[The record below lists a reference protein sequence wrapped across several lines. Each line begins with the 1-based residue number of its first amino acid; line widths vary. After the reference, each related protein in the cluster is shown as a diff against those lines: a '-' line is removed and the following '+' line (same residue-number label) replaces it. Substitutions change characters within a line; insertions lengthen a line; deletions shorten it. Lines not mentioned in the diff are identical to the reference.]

1 MKSQL
6 NKRIIERF
14 SRQIVLKDIGILG
27 QKKILS
33 SRVLIIGAGGLGSPV
48 AEFLSR
54 AGIGKLGIIDDDKVS
69 LSNLHRQSLYNTSD
83 IGKFKVKVA
92 KDKINRIN
100 PNTKVTIY
108 KIRLCNNNFKN
119 IINNYDYIVDGSDNF
134 KTKFL
139 LNDFCLKFKK
149 VLVTGAIS
157 KFDGHIFTF
166 DFKDKKIP
174 CLRCFFQDS
183 DISDDLL
190 NCESEGILGTVA
202 GIVGTIQANEVLKKI
217 LNIGKGLD
225 GYIFILDLLYLNFRK
240 VKLKKKKTVFVND
253 KKNSCLVF
261 MYINFEHSILRCR
274 RKILIFKKE

>member
-6 NKRIIERF
+6 NKKTIERY
-14 SRQIVLKDIGILG
+14 SRQIILKDIGILG

-33 SRVLIIGAGGLGSPV
+33 SRVLIVGAGGLGSPV

-54 AGIGKLGIIDDDKVS
+54 AGIGSLGIVDNDRVS
-69 LSNLHRQSLYNTSD
+69 LSNLHRQSLYNTSN

-92 KDKINRIN
+92 KDKIKKIN

-108 KIRLCNNNFKN
+108 KIRLNNKNFKK
-119 IINNYDYIVDGSDNF
+119 IINGYDYIVDGSDNF
-134 KTKFL
+134 TTKFL
-139 LNDFCLKFKK
+139 LNDYCLKFKK
-149 VLVTGAIS
+149 ILVTGAIS

-166 DFKDKKIP
+166 NFKNKKAP
-174 CLRCFFQDS
+174 CLRCFFQES

-217 LNIGKGLD
+217 LNIGTGLD
-225 GYIFILDLLYLNFRK
+225 AYIFILDLLHLNFRK
-240 VKLKKKKTVFVND
+240 VRLKKR
-253 KKNSCLVF
+253 KNCF
-261 MYINFEHSILRCR
+261 C
-274 RKILIFKKE
+274 K

>member
-6 NKRIIERF
+6 NKKIIERF
-14 SRQIVLKDIGILG
+14 SRQIVLKDIGVLG

-33 SRVLIIGAGGLGSPV
+33 SRVLIIGAGGLGSPT

-54 AGIGKLGIIDDDKVS
+54 AGIGSLGIVDDDKVS

-83 IGKFKVKVA
+83 IGKFKVIIA
-92 KDKINRIN
+92 KDKIKKIN

-108 KIRLCNNNFKN
+108 KIRLSNDNFKK
-119 IINNYDYIVDGSDNF
+119 IINDYDYIIDGSDNF
-134 KTKFL
+134 TTKFL

-149 VLVTGAIS
+149 ILVTGAIS

-166 DFKDKKIP
+166 NFKNKKIP
-174 CLRCFFQDS
+174 CLRCFFQES
-183 DISDDLL
+183 EISDDLL

-225 GYIFILDLLYLNFRK
+225 GYILILDLLNLNFRK
-240 VKLKKKKTVFVND
+240 IKIKKR
-253 KKNSCLVF
+253 KNCF
-261 MYINFEHSILRCR
+261 C
-274 RKILIFKKE
+274 K

>member
-6 NKRIIERF
+6 GGEIIERY

-33 SRVLIIGAGGLGSPV
+33 SKVLIVGAGGLGSPV

-54 AGIGKLGIIDDDKVS
+54 AGIGLLGIVDNDKVS

-83 IGKFKVKVA
+83 IGKFKVKIA
-92 KDKINRIN
+92 RDKIKKIN

-108 KIRLCNNNFKN
+108 KIRLVNDNFKK
-119 IINNYDYIVDGSDNF
+119 IINDYDYIVDGSDNF
-134 KTKFL
+134 TTKFL

-149 VLVTGAIS
+149 ILVTGAIS
-157 KFDGHIFTF
+157 RFDGHIFTF
-166 DFKDKKIP
+166 NFKNKKIP
-174 CLRCFFQDS
+174 CLRCFFQEADL
-183 DISDDLL
+183 SDDLL

-217 LNIGKGLD
+217 LNIGVGLD
-225 GYIFILDLLYLNFRK
+225 GYIFILDLLHLNFRK
-240 VKLKKKKTVFVND
+240 VKLKKR
-253 KKNSCLVF
+253 KNC
-261 MYINFEHSILRCR
+261 IC
-274 RKILIFKKE
+274 K